1 MGALSRERHMPD
13 ILTQRDL
20 LAELRKQISAL
31 GLNVLDDSQEGL
43 TGEAESI
50 RAKWWL
56 GGRKVSYRMSCRPK
70 ESEHTVDFR
79 EAVIERSWGIPPP
92 TLSVETTSVSGWK
105 RSGTRKDISI
115 GGGGS
120 IDFAKVRNAVEA
132 ATAAAGW
139 NFHLV
144 GGRMP

>member
-1 MGALSRERHMPD
+1 MPN

-20 LAELRKQISAL
+20 IAELRKQIAAL
-31 GLNVLDDSQEGL
+31 GLNVLEDNQEL
-43 TGEAESI
+43 SGEAESI
-50 RAKWWL
+50 RAKWWF
-56 GGRKVSYRMSCRPK
+56 GGRKVSYRMSCRPR
-70 ESEHTVDFR
+70 ESDHTVDFR
-79 EAVIERSWGIPPP
+79 EAVVERSWGLPPP

-105 RSGTRKDISI
+105 RSGVRKDISV

-120 IDFAKVRNAVEA
+120 LDFAEVRDAVEA

-139 NFHLV
+139 RFHLV